1 MQSEYSNTV
10 NWIIRIIIGRYV
22 YSQASRSKFILIILG
37 IYIVLCEKDVMQTSR
52 RV

>member
-37 IYIVLCEKDVMQTSR
+37 IYMFSVRKT
-52 RV
+52 